1 MLATLRRYGR
11 NAQWRLRRGAEAAGF
26 AGMGTAAFVQGNR
39 DRRAGLRRVGG
50 YQLKSRLRKP
60 KRTIKSRANHGRTG
74 VTTRRRTFKR
84 KRSTGG
90 AKFAKRVR
98 AVISKTVPHGTYRK
112 VEYGELCMPDV
123 LPSTVYSNR
132 AIFGTKKKVAYS
144 GLYTETFGK
153 MVFFNYLKLMDA
165 ASVCYNGKSTATGWP
180 TVTNNF
186 NANLETRF
194 LYASA
199 SLEMKNM
206 TTEPFDVTV
215 HECTCRKNTNTT
227 PVSAFNEVVADT
239 AGSNPSLTLYNA
251 SNNMRVESGVKFPSD
266 YKPAD
271 WSFKSK
277 KYIQVMPGQVITWN
291 MVKKD
296 FNVDFNKLIDPALG
310 VTVYTKGSVQ
320 VLFEFT
326 PRVATFS
333 KSAATTNLAVNSGGI
348 RSQDVDVTF
357 AITQKEFYKL
367 DQPGNTVDANE
378 GNKVYIYTDTDL
390 NGLAV
395 DRKYM
400 LEIENANTYSVANPV
415 V

>member
-26 AGMGTAAFVQGNR
+26 AGMGSAAFIQGNR
-39 DRRAGLRRVGG
+39 DRRAGLRRVGA

-60 KRTIKSRANHGRTG
+60 KRSIKSRATHGKTG
-74 VTTRRRTFKR
+74 VSSRSRKLKR
-84 KRSTGG
+84 KRKIGS
-90 AKFAKRVR
+90 ANFAKRVR
-98 AVISKTVPHGTYRK
+98 AVVSRTVPHGIYRK

-123 LPSTVYSNR
+123 LPATAFSNK
-132 AIFGTKKKVAYS
+132 AIFGTKKKNAYT
-144 GLYTETFGK
+144 GTHTETFGK

-165 ASVCYNGKSTATGWP
+165 ASVCYNGKSTATAWNV
-180 TVTNNF
+180 VTGNF
-186 NANLETRF
+186 PVNLETRF
-194 LYASA
+194 QYASA

-215 HECTCRKNTNTT
+215 HECTAKKNTNST
-227 PVSAFNEVVADT
+227 PLTAFNEVLSDT
-239 AGSNPSLTLYNA
+239 VGSNPTLTLYNDA
-251 SNNMRVESGVKFPSD
+251 NNMRVESAVKFPSD

-277 KYIQVMPGQVITWN
+277 KYIQVMPGQTISWS

-296 FNVDFNKLIDPALG
+296 FNVDFNKLIDPGLG
-310 VTVYTKGSVQ
+310 LVMYSKGSVQ

-326 PRVATFS
+326 PRVATYS
-333 KSAATTNLAVNSGGI
+333 KSSATTNLAVNSGAVSGQNI
-348 RSQDVDVTF
+348 DVTF

-367 DQPGNTVDANE
+367 DQPGQTADANE
-378 GNKVYIYTDTDL
+378 GNKVYLYTDTDL
-390 NGLAV
+390 NGLVV

-400 LEIENANTYSVANPV
+400 LEIQNANTYSVANPV